1 MAVALWAFGLRPD
14 ILALPLAFSAAF
26 FYFSPAGYAFLSSKD
41 LLRAALILILLLAPI
56 RVAWRSQGSRLRWHA
71 AYLPTLDGWRAVAIL
86 IVILDHLLQGIAAI
100 KRVPPPTSLLL
111 GQHGVNIFFGI
122 SGLLIT
128 WKLLEEHQQ
137 TGSIS
142 LPGFYRRRVFR
153 IFPPALAFL
162 AVAALLSV
170 AGWMPTTRLE
180 LASTVLY
187 FRNFLPVYWPSFSN
201 AHFWSLSLE
210 EQFYLLMPAALVW
223 LGMRRLRTLATGLVA
238 LCALWRWYYFHFL
251 AGADPA
257 LSLRL
262 RTDFRIDGLLCGCLM
277 AIFLQEENVKRVV
290 RKVFSTP
297 VWLLLLVV
305 FAGLIYWAGIR
316 TLLAESIIIPLLLA
330 GTMLTPQALP
340 GRILE
345 WKPVRWV
352 GRISYSLYL
361 WQQIFLLCPV
371 DHGPLRPLVQFPLNL
386 VTVFFCATCSYYLLE
401 RPMLRRAQSQISKP
415 SPLPI
420 PASAAIATD

>member
-1 MAVALWAFGLRPD
+1 
-14 ILALPLAFSAAF
+14 
-26 FYFSPAGYAFLSSKD
+26 
-41 LLRAALILILLLAPI
+41 
-56 RVAWRSQGSRLRWHA
+56 
-71 AYLPTLDGWRAVAIL
+71 
-86 IVILDHLLQGIAAI
+86 
-100 KRVPPPTSLLL
+100 
-111 GQHGVNIFFGI
+111 
-122 SGLLIT
+122 
-128 WKLLEEHQQ
+128 
-137 TGSIS
+137 
-142 LPGFYRRRVFR
+142 
-153 IFPPALAFL
+153 
-162 AVAALLSV
+162 
-170 AGWMPTTRLE
+170 
-180 LASTVLY
+180 
-187 FRNFLPVYWPSFSN
+187 
-201 AHFWSLSLE
+201 
-210 EQFYLLMPAALVW
+210 
-223 LGMRRLRTLATGLVA
+223 MRRLRTLATGLVA

-352 GRISYSLYL
+352 GRLSYSLYL